1 MTRGRTI
8 AVCLALTGVL
18 IVGMGVHRIEDRT
31 LPAASQY
38 RQRPKVIVDAGHG
51 GFDGGAVGINGVVE
65 KGINLAISQDLGA
78 CLEWCGFQVL
88 YTRTTDDDT
97 SDQGLST
104 TRERKTSDLYNR
116 LDLMEENADG
126 VVVSIHQNKFEDPS
140 CWGAQVFYG
149 TQQQEASS
157 RLAEIIR
164 GNIRLLLQP
173 ENEREIKAAYDT
185 LFLLNNAPQTIVMVE
200 CGFVSNPREAS
211 LLSTPDYQQQIA
223 FAIAL
228 SLLQFSQS

>member
-8 AVCLALTGVL
+8 AVCLALTGIL
-18 IVGMGVHRIEDRT
+18 IVGMGARRVEDRT
-31 LPAASQY
+31 LPAANQY

>member
-1 MTRGRTI
+1 M
-8 AVCLALTGVL
+8 
-18 IVGMGVHRIEDRT
+18 
-31 LPAASQY
+31 
-38 RQRPKVIVDAGHG
+38 
-51 GFDGGAVGINGVVE
+51 
-65 KGINLAISQDLGA
+65 
-78 CLEWCGFQVL
+78 
-88 YTRTTDDDT
+88 
-97 SDQGLST
+97 
-104 TRERKTSDLYNR
+104 
-116 LDLMEENADG
+116 
-126 VVVSIHQNKFEDPS
+126 
-140 CWGAQVFYG
+140 FYG

-173 ENEREIKAAYDT
+173 ENERETKAAYDT

-211 LLSTPDYQQQIA
+211 LLSTPAYQQQMA

>member
-1 MTRGRTI
+1 MTRVRTI
-8 AVCLALTGVL
+8 AVCLALTGIL
-18 IVGMGVHRIEDRT
+18 IVGMGVRRVEDRT
-31 LPAASQY
+31 LPAANQY

-51 GFDGGAVGINGVVE
+51 GFDCGAVGINGVVE

-104 TRERKTSDLYNR
+104 TREKKTSDLYNR

>member
-1 MTRGRTI
+1 MTRGRAI
-8 AVCLALTGVL
+8 AVCLALTGILV
-18 IVGMGVHRIEDRT
+18 VGMGVRRVEDRT
-31 LPAASQY
+31 LPAANQY

-104 TRERKTSDLYNR
+104 TREKKTSDLYNR

-149 TQQQEASS
+149 TQQQETSS

-211 LLSTPDYQQQIA
+211 LLSTPDYQQQMA

>member
-104 TRERKTSDLYNR
+104 TREKKTSDLYNR